1 MPESGVKS
9 RKISI
14 LKEFKRYDKSFVR
27 VPRQELPFL
36 LNFLILCVFLNGR
49 REFYNEFT
57 TFRKM
62 FRYDYYTVY
71 ERLIKGSVMRL
82 FV

>member
-1 MPESGVKS
+1 MEVY
-9 RKISI
+9 RD
-14 LKEFKRYDKSFVR
+14 YDKNTFHL
-27 VPRQELPFL
+27 PRQELPFL

-71 ERLIKGSVMRL
+71 ERLIKGSVIRL

>member
-36 LNFLILCVFLNGR
+36 VNFLILCGFPHTK
-49 REFYNEFT
+49 EIFYNAFIT
-57 TFRKM
+57 L
-62 FRYDYYTVY
+62 
-71 ERLIKGSVMRL
+71 ERCFDAIFDRAN
-82 FV
+82 